1 MTRTAQRL
9 SIFYLESQYRR
20 LFDHDLVYREALF
33 EGRDCARLDKITVS
47 QIVTVLFVKCEAL
60 KV

>member
-20 LFDHDLVYREALF
+20 LFDHDLVVEIL
-33 EGRDCARLDKITVS
+33 
-47 QIVTVLFVKCEAL
+47 
-60 KV
+60 